1 MSNTNTPKKMT
12 KKDYFNA
19 LLAKYPLTEDEQTF
33 VKHEIELLEKKNT
46 AKDGKPTAKQEAN
59 EKLMKE
65 IYSAMLPN
73 RLYTC
78 TDIIKN
84 IACCAEFQ
92 TSKVS
97 YLMRTLV
104 ADGKAERIE
113 EKGKALFR
121 RVEGV

>member
-1 MSNTNTPKKMT
+1 MSNTNNTKKPT
-12 KKDYFNA
+12 KKDYFNG
-19 LLAKYPLTEDEQTF
+19 LLSKYPLTEDEQKF
-33 VKHEIELLEKKNT
+33 IKHEIELLEKKNT

-59 EKLMKE
+59 AKLMDE
-65 IYSAMLPN
+65 VYSAMLPN

-84 IACCAEFQ
+84 IACCADFQ

-97 YLMRTLV
+97 YLMRSLV